1 MSNQSELDP
10 RYQEAIEAAL
20 AGSWEKA
27 VELNNALYEEY
38 PEDITILNRLGHAY
52 TELGQVNKASS
63 TYKKVLEIDP
73 YNPIATRNIDK
84 LSTLRG
90 SSFKPKEAR
99 TIDPDMFLE
108 EPGKT
113 RAIDLTDLAM
123 PTVLIQ
129 LRVGDSVELKVAK
142 DDVTIVSEDNKR
154 LGKLESVWGTEV
166 AQAINLGSSFSAVVK
181 SVKVGKDPRDSALSV
196 FLKETK
202 RSKKLA
208 HPTFPIDTNFTPYV
222 REDTFSHL
230 NETTSS
236 TAGNPENSE
245 EEVAVDQEET
255 PQEDIPQEAAEFVP
269 TQDLVEDEEEFQE
282 LK

>member
-20 AGSWEKA
+20 LGNWDKA
-27 VELNNALYEEY
+27 IELNNALYEEY

-52 TELGQVNKASS
+52 SELGQVNKASS

-73 YNPIATRNIDK
+73 YNPIATRNIEK

-90 SSFKPKEAR
+90 SSIKPKEAKAL
-99 TIDPDMFLE
+99 DPDMFLE

-113 RAIDLTDLAM
+113 KAIELVDLAM
-123 PTVLIQ
+123 PKVLIQ
-129 LRVGDSVELKVAK
+129 LRVGDNVELKATKNEITV
-142 DDVTIVSEDNKR
+142 VSEDNKR
-154 LGKLESVWGTEV
+154 LGKLANTWGTEV
-166 AQAINLGSSFSAVVK
+166 AQAIRLGSNFSAVVK
-181 SVKVGKDPRDSALSV
+181 AVKIGKDPKDSTLSV
-196 FLKETK
+196 FLRETK

-208 HPTFPIDTNFTPYV
+208 HPTFPFDTNFTPYV
-222 REDTFSHL
+222 REDTLSHM
-230 NETTSS
+230 NETTPT
-236 TAGNPENSE
+236 TAENSDE
-245 EEVAVDQEET
+245 ETVDTAQEET

-269 TQDLVEDEEEFQE
+269 TQDLIEDEEEFQE

>member
-20 AGSWEKA
+20 AGNWNKA
-27 VELNNALYEEY
+27 VELNDALYEEY

-99 TIDPDMFLE
+99 VIDPDMFLE

-113 RAIDLTDLAM
+113 RAIDLAD
-123 PTVLIQ
+123 
-129 LRVGDSVELKVAK
+129 
-142 DDVTIVSEDNKR
+142 
-154 LGKLESVWGTEV
+154 
-166 AQAINLGSSFSAVVK
+166 
-181 SVKVGKDPRDSALSV
+181 
-196 FLKETK
+196 
-202 RSKKLA
+202 
-208 HPTFPIDTNFTPYV
+208 
-222 REDTFSHL
+222 
-230 NETTSS
+230 
-236 TAGNPENSE
+236 
-245 EEVAVDQEET
+245 
-255 PQEDIPQEAAEFVP
+255 
-269 TQDLVEDEEEFQE
+269 
-282 LK
+282 